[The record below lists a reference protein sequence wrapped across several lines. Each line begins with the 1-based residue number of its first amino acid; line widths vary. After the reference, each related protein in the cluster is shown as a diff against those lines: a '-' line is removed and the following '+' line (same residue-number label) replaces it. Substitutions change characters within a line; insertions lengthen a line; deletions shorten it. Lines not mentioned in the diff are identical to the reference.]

1 MPVCPRAGTLILC
14 ICDKVTLTAT
24 DDVFMTKRH
33 KQLLSENRNRLV
45 ENMFPDDV
53 LNLLVSSKVLSGR
66 EVTRIK
72 EKGNIDVM
80 NECLL
85 DFLVRK
91 PDRAFMEF
99 VNALRSTDQGHVAS
113 LLVKRGETSVLRV
126 HFITGLN

>member
-1 MPVCPRAGTLILC
+1 MFGTNININILNS
-14 ICDKVTLTAT
+14 
-24 DDVFMTKRH
+24 
-33 KQLLSENRNRLV
+33 Q
-45 ENMFPDDV
+45 
-53 LNLLVSSKVLSGR
+53 KVLSGR

-72 EKGNIDVM
+72 EKGNIDAM

-113 LLVKRGETSVLRV
+113 LLVKRGGSSSQSSSILFLR
-126 HFITGLN
+126 

>member
-1 MPVCPRAGTLILC
+1 M
-14 ICDKVTLTAT
+14 TLTAT
-24 DDVFMTKRH
+24 DDFIMTKRH
-33 KQLLSENRNRLV
+33 KQLLNDNRKKLV

-85 DFLVRK
+85 DYLVRK

-99 VNALRSTDQGHVAS
+99 VNALRNTEQDHVAS
-113 LLVKRGETSVLRV
+113 LLVKRGETGVMRV
-126 HFITGLN
+126 QLITGLN

>member
-1 MPVCPRAGTLILC
+1 
-14 ICDKVTLTAT
+14 
-24 DDVFMTKRH
+24 MTKRH

-72 EKGNIDVM
+72 EKGNINAM

-85 DFLVRK
+85 DFLERK
-91 PDRAFMEF
+91 PDRAFKEF
-99 VNALRSTDQGHVAS
+99 VNALRSTNQGHVAN
-113 LLVKRGETSVLRV
+113 LLKMQGETVLWY
-126 HFITGLN
+126 GLN